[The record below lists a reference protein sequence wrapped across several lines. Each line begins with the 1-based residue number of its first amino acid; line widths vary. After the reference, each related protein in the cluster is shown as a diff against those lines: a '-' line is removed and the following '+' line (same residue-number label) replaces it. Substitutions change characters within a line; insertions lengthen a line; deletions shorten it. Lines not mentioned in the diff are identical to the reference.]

1 MERQYK
7 RYTAIMILCFLF
19 GGFAIGSYLLQVYS
33 AVWQNDIGH
42 IIRGESRNLPLN
54 VSLNESNTTLF
65 ERSRV
70 IFPDSYS
77 ALVSPISI
85 VLFFTGIVSLLAG
98 FSIWSLVREKEIKST
113 KKAMLDIFLLP
124 EEKRVL
130 EEIEKQGGSIRQNEI
145 VRNTGFSRVKVHRVI
160 KNLEKKNLVM
170 KQQYGMTNKI
180 ALKK

>member
-1 MERQYK
+1 
-7 RYTAIMILCFLF
+7 MILCFLF